1 MRELNVNELTG
12 GSKLMNILRKSL
24 PEAKDSFFYK
34 MLRKKNITLN
44 NKKATG
50 SEIVS
55 TGDVIKFFLSDETY
69 DKFAGKASKA
79 VVCNGKANGNRA
91 DDSGAG
97 AANATAKGT
106 GKSSSGKTFKI
117 NKNDIV
123 YEDKDIILINK
134 PYGILS
140 QKAEPGDYSMVEAL
154 YDYML
159 ENGMLSAD
167 DIFRP
172 AVTNRL
178 DRNTT
183 GIIAGGKTTSGLQFL
198 SNAQKNGDIKKFYI
212 CIVPGEVKETR
223 LLNGLWSKNTRNN
236 RVTIEMVE
244 NIPGS
249 YSFPS
254 RYWTKGNVPAQT
266 LIAPV
271 VTNGRYTV
279 VKIGLLTGKSHQIR
293 AHMKAYGHPLIGD
306 FKYGQRNVNDYFAR
320 KYGLTSQ
327 FLHAYMMDIEGKGEF
342 VAKLPKQFINILKGE
357 GLYSD
362 SIEEIYKNIELK
374 P

>member
-1 MRELNVNELTG
+1 MP
-12 GSKLMNILRKSL
+12 L
-24 PEAKDSFFYK
+24 PKVQA
-34 MLRKKNITLN
+34 
-44 NKKATG
+44 
-50 SEIVS
+50 
-55 TGDVIKFFLSDETY
+55 
-69 DKFAGKASKA
+69 
-79 VVCNGKANGNRA
+79 
-91 DDSGAG
+91 
-97 AANATAKGT
+97 
-106 GKSSSGKTFKI
+106 SSSSAKTFKI

-236 RVTIEMVE
+236 RVTIEMVK
-244 NIPGS
+244 IFPDHIHFLPG
-249 YSFPS
+249 
-254 RYWTKGNVPAQT
+254 
-266 LIAPV
+266 I
-271 VTNGRYTV
+271 
-279 VKIGLLTGKSHQIR
+279 
-293 AHMKAYGHPLIGD
+293 
-306 FKYGQRNVNDYFAR
+306 GQREM
-320 KYGLTSQ
+320 
-327 FLHAYMMDIEGKGEF
+327 FLHR
-342 VAKLPKQFINILKGE
+342 L
-357 GLYSD
+357 
-362 SIEEIYKNIELK
+362 
-374 P
+374 